1 MGTVDVFNSL
11 WTDTMN
17 RCVAARLLALALLFP
32 LGLVH
37 AQVRNF
43 PEKALRGQL
52 EIVQVPD
59 VRINGELTRLSPGAR
74 IRNTQ
79 NLIVMP
85 TTLLGQQLTVNYV
98 RELNGYVHEV
108 WILTP
113 EETQEKRASEGTV
126 RNFRFA
132 SEQ

>member
-1 MGTVDVFNSL
+1 
-11 WTDTMN
+11 MN
-17 RCVAARLLALALLFP
+17 RCAAARLLALALPLFLLP
-32 LGLVH
+32 TF
-37 AQVRNF
+37 AQAQRQF
-43 PEKALRGQL
+43 PERAMRGQF
-52 EIVQVPD
+52 EIVQVPE

-85 TTLLGQQLTVNYV
+85 TTLIGQQYTVNYV
-98 RELNGYVHEV
+98 RELNGFVHEV
-108 WILTP
+108 WILTS
-113 EETQEKRASEGTV
+113 EEAKEKRAHEGTV